1 MIAVMVGPSRLPALQ
16 YMTPAAYAWR
26 QVGYSSSRTG
36 SVAWTARALAACHGA
51 TVSSQ
56 AGPRAWHGS
65 TQPSASPTHGSRL
78 DLTLDMEA
86 LQEARQDRYRTATA
100 MVVWGRCQQCSVTQ
114 ACRSVLAE
122 QPIGSVVA
130 SQACHGVMLAS
141 VLVVVCSLA

>member
-36 SVAWTARALAACHGA
+36 PVAWTARALAACHGA

-65 TQPSASPTHGSRL
+65 TVSGAAGPPLVSTSSG
-78 DLTLDMEA
+78 
-86 LQEARQDRYRTATA
+86 
-100 MVVWGRCQQCSVTQ
+100 
-114 ACRSVLAE
+114 
-122 QPIGSVVA
+122 GSVDTVSA
-130 SQACHGVMLAS
+130 AAGPQATGLR
-141 VLVVVCSLA
+141 

>member
-1 MIAVMVGPSRLPALQ
+1 MLLP
-16 YMTPAAYAWR
+16 PAMR
-26 QVGYSSSRTG
+26 PLS
-36 SVAWTARALAACHGA
+36 AA
-51 TVSSQ
+51 
-56 AGPRAWHGS
+56 
-65 TQPSASPTHGSRL
+65 RL

-86 LQEARQDRYRTATA
+86 LPAARQDRHRTATA

-141 VLVVVCSLA
+141 VLVVVCSLARSPLIL